1 MGLETESATVASIVT
16 LLEPVLA
23 AILAWILFGER
34 LGALGFAGAGML
46 IAGLMLLS
54 FGPRPTSDVRE
65 APAD

>member
-1 MGLETESATVASIVT
+1 

-34 LGALGFAGAGML
+34 LGALGLAGAGLL
-46 IAGLMLLS
+46 IAGLVLLS
-54 FGPRPTSDVRE
+54 FGPRTMANARE